1 MKTDFTIMMKN
12 EGRPTFIYT
21 VTSGFATLPAPY
33 LFNYCASKA
42 ALHSFTISLR
52 VQLQDTNVNV
62 TEIVPPYVILF
73 YLM

>member
-1 MKTDFTIMMKN
+1 MKTDFTIMKN